1 MCAHWGM
8 ATKRTPWPG
17 WVYREGQDPPYQS
30 SLGNERTFL
39 SWVRTA
45 LSFLAA
51 GIALDVVDL
60 SISHAAQTAIAVG
73 LVGLALL
80 CAIVSWLRWGAT
92 ERAMRLNR
100 PIPSLDFGIVFMLVI
115 AGVATL
121 MIVTWL

>member
-1 MCAHWGM
+1 M

-17 WVYREGQDPPYQS
+17 WVYRDGQDPPYQS

-60 SISHAAQTAIAVG
+60 SIPRVTQTAVAVG
-73 LVGLALL
+73 LVTLGLL
-80 CAIVSWLRWGAT
+80 CAVVSWVRWGAT

-100 PIPSLDFGIVFMLVI
+100 SIPSLGFGMVFMLAIGGI
-115 AGVATL
+115 AALMVVA
-121 MIVTWL
+121 WL